1 MSQPILW
8 PGSGSSPVG
17 KTPFG
22 LYDADTDFIATAPK
36 VADWCATRLG
46 YPTMDVEMN
55 DEQFYACF
63 EEAITEYGH
72 QVNQFNIRE
81 NIFALQGRSK
91 DTNLTG
97 VSIESS
103 ALPFLTVISAD
114 YGTEVGAGGDI
125 DWKTGNIQIVND
137 QQVYDMQ
144 ELYGDVEESGNRL
157 EIRRIFH
164 HRTPAVNRAFY
175 FGDHYGA
182 NGFLASFGW
191 GAGSGFGIG
200 GMGGLGGGGGGGGG
214 AFGYAGYSYVLHPV
228 FDTLLRTQAV
238 EFADTVYRSAFT
250 FEIINNKLRIFP
262 RPTQDFVLWFEY
274 TVREE
279 RLGGGDGPSF
289 TSDVISDY
297 ANVPYDNVV
306 YSDVNDV
313 GKRWMWE
320 YALACS
326 QEILGHIRSKYQT
339 VPIPN
344 AEVTLD
350 GPALLDMS
358 KGEKDRLLTQLRETL
373 DESGK
378 AKQYEKEKNNAQAM
392 KDIFAKVPLYIYKG

>member
-1 MSQPILW
+1 MSQQILW

-22 LYDADTDFIATAPK
+22 LYDDDSDFIAVAPK

-46 YPTMDVEMN
+46 YPTMDIEMN
-55 DEQFYACF
+55 DDQLYTCF

-81 NIFALQGRSK
+81 NIFTLQGRAK

-97 VSIESS
+97 VSIEST
-103 ALPFLTVISAD
+103 ALPFLTVLAAD
-114 YGTEVGAGGDI
+114 YGTEVGAGGNV
-125 DWKTGNIQIVND
+125 DWKTGNINLQED
-137 QQVYDMQ
+137 QQVYDLQ
-144 ELYGDVEESGNRL
+144 ELFGDVSESGNRI

-164 HRTPAVNRAFY
+164 HRTPAVNRSFY
-175 FGDHYGA
+175 FGDFYGA
-182 NGFLASFGW
+182 NGFLSSFGW
-191 GAGSGFGIG
+191 GAGTGFGVG
-200 GMGGLGGGGGGGGG
+200 GVTGGGG
-214 AFGYAGYSYVLHPV
+214 AGSFGYAGYSYTLYPA
-228 FDTLLRTQAV
+228 FDTMLRTQAV
-238 EFADTVYRSAFT
+238 QFGDEIYKSAFT
-250 FEIINNKLRIFP
+250 FELINNKLRIFP
-262 RPTQDFVLWFEY
+262 IPTGDMVLWFEY

-279 RLGGGDGPSF
+279 RLGGGDGPGF

-297 ANVPYDNVV
+297 ANVPYENMV
-306 YSDVNDV
+306 YADINDV
-313 GKRWMWE
+313 GKRWIWE
-320 YALACS
+320 YTLACAKDT
-326 QEILGHIRSKYQT
+326 LGRIRSKYQT

-350 GPALLDMS
+350 GPSLLDEARA
-358 KGEKDRLLTQLRETL
+358 EKDRLLTQLRETL

-392 KDIFAKVPLYIYKG
+392 KEIFAKVPLFIYRG